1 MKSEKPLTENELKRF
16 KGSMDAIIK
25 DSKQDGSSYDYSND
39 YENSDNDMNNEDED
53 NNNSSFFDISS
64 LPEDLKN
71 NPFIGEFQGS
81 TWKVAGMKDM
91 EDMTKEEY
99 YDALNK
105 KLADLKQKKIDMFGR
120 DALNNPALSYE
131 ESLSRRGNN

>member
-16 KGSMDAIIK
+16 KGSMVAIIK
-25 DSKQDGSSYDYSND
+25 DSKQDGSSNDDNSND

-71 NPFIGEFQGS
+71 NPFIGEFQGGS
-81 TWKVAGMKDM
+81 TWGVAGM
-91 EDMTKEEY
+91 EDMTEVEY

-105 KLADLKQKKIDMFGR
+105 KLADIRQKKIEIFGR

-131 ESLSRRGNN
+131 ESLSKKRK